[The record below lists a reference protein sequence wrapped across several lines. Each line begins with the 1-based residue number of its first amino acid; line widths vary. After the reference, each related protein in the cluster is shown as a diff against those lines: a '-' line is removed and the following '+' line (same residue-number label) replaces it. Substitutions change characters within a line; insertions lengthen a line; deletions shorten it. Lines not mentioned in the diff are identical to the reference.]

1 MATGALRLSVLDQS
15 PISEGSTGADA
26 LRNSLDL
33 ALLAEDL
40 GYARYWVAEHH
51 GTPMLA
57 AASPEILVAEI
68 AARTD
73 RIRVGSGGVMLSHY
87 SPFKV
92 AEQFGILA
100 GLHGER
106 IDLGVGRAPG
116 ADLETIYALQRD
128 RREPLPDDFVAQVD
142 ELLAYF
148 DGSFPPGHPFAR
160 LAQLPGRPEVWILG
174 MSPETAIWAAERGL
188 PYSVADFVNPYSA
201 SSAHLYREAFR
212 PGHHPAPRISVG
224 VGVVCAETPARPT
237 FSPRAG
243 RWRSRSP
250 AAASS
255 ARCPIRSARRPS
267 SRTEPQQGD
276 GFAGRRVVVGPPG
289 TVRTRL
295 EQIAAEYGAD
305 ELVVLT
311 MTHDHAARRR
321 SYELVARELGL
332 QQQ

>member
-1 MATGALRLSVLDQS
+1 MRLSVLDQS
-15 PISEGSTGADA
+15 PIAEGSTAADA
-26 LRNSLDL
+26 LGNSLDL
-33 ALLAEDL
+33 ARLAEEL
-40 GYARYWVAEHH
+40 GYTRYWVAEHH

-68 AARTD
+68 AARTE

-100 GLHGER
+100 GLHGGR

-148 DGSFPPGHPFAR
+148 DGTFPPGHPFAR
-160 LAQLPGRPEVWILG
+160 LAT
-174 MSPETAIWAAERGL
+174 SPRLARGL
-188 PYSVADFVNPYSA
+188 DARDVARDRHLGRRARAPLLGRGLRQPLLRFQRPALPRELPARPPLYSPRSRSGSA
-201 SSAHLYREAFR
+201 SSA
-212 PGHHPAPRISVG
+212 PR
-224 VGVVCAETPARPT
+224 PARRPT
-237 FSPRAG
+237 TSPRAG

-250 AAASS
+250 SAASS
-255 ARCPIRSARRPS
+255 ALCPEPERAQAFLRA
-267 SRTEPQQGD
+267 EPQQGD

-289 TVRTRL
+289 TVRTKL
-295 EQIAAEYGAD
+295 QQIAAEYGAD

-311 MTHDHAARRR
+311 MTHDHGGRRR
-321 SYELVARELGL
+321 SYELLAEEFGL
-332 QQQ
+332 ATLEE